1 MDNEVEVEEG
11 EEEEEE
17 VEGLAEEVDNV
28 TEEIEEGL
36 TDVTL
41 FSPILSLSR
50 FAFKDFILKRG
61 KITRIKIV

>member
-1 MDNEVEVEEG
+1 VDNEVEVEEG

-41 FSPILSLSR
+41 FSILSLSR
-50 FAFKDFILKRG
+50 FAKDFILKRG